1 MSLSNV
7 ELLDFA
13 RFGPRDL
20 MAEFMRRQRTL
31 TIFGLTMLG
40 LMVPA
45 LVLGAIDERTV
56 RDVGVWAKPLKFM
69 AATAL
74 FALSTAWSIPSG
86 DSRRS

>member
-40 LMVPA
+40 LMGPA

-69 AATAL
+69 ASTARC
-74 FALSTAWSIPSG
+74 ALSSWA
-86 DSRRS
+86 SRARC